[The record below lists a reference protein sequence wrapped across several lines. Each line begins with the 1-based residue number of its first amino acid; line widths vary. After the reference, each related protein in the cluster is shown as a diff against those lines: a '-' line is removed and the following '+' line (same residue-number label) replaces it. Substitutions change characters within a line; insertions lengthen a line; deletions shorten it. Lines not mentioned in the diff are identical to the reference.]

1 MACRCWNGN
10 EMNGRWGVSACLIE
24 IQWQKW
30 PKLSEG
36 LLQIAASEALPR
48 FVSVLFFFFLFT
60 VFEFL
65 FFPFPPSLPIFFFS
79 IYPSLLLPRHW
90 NGFWNEIS
98 QITIFQTAAMCF
110 LHMRCYRSNRAI
122 IHPPAVWCRLRCINL
137 AWHVRPGISFM
148 LSVPVL
154 VDWCNCKLVCRWI
167 SLVLLLLLFFL
178 WTVERGLRV
187 SWQVTDSVSCA
198 NSPCNTDT
206 FPSNSILEAKSTFTL
221 VFS

>member
-60 VFEFL
+60 VFECL

-122 IHPPAVWCRLRCINL
+122 IHPPAVWYRLRCINL

-167 SLVLLLLLFFL
+167 SLVLLLLLLFFL
-178 WTVERGLRV
+178 FDGGQWRGVSECPGGWLTVCHV
-187 SWQVTDSVSCA
+187 Q
-198 NSPCNTDT
+198 
-206 FPSNSILEAKSTFTL
+206 ILPVIQIRFLQIPFWKLNPHSH
-221 VFS
+221 